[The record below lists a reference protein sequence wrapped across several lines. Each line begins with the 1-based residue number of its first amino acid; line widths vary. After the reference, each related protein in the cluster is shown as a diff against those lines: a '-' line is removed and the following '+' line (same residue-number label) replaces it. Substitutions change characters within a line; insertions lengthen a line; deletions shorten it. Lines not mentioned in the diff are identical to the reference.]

1 MKTHRLGI
9 RITDE
14 MKEKLSEQAKA
25 NESETMSQEARKI
38 LARGLGIKPP
48 KNRRE
53 VA

>member
-14 MKEKLSEQAKA
+14 MKVKLCEKARA

-38 LARGLGIKPP
+38 LARALGIKRA
-48 KNRRE
+48 K
-53 VA
+53 AAAAK

>member
-14 MKEKLSEQAKA
+14 MKERLSAQARE
-25 NESETMSQEARKI
+25 NDSETMSQEARKI
-38 LARGLGIKPP
+38 LARGLGIKPA
-48 KNRRE
+48 KARKA